1 MKKTS
6 GYFHLA
12 LNLNLLTISEECDL
26 IMGLNYAT
34 STIIT
39 GVPVTQAALQ
49 ALVATV
55 RADLGSRA
63 TDPHPALTKTEQQ
76 HVDAMT
82 RGLLG
87 ATSDI
92 VRQANNISLGNLA
105 VFQSILR
112 GIGINPAKP
121 HAKHTRVFAIKTTA
135 KGTIEIIVPSESGK
149 GLGHPTYLYE
159 YGIAAAEGTLPAT
172 WQPVIPLSDAEF
184 YVSGIPSTSI
194 VAVRYAV
201 LLIPSHK
208 KTSSSTALSKTI
220 GPIVT
225 PNRMLN
231 ILPVNAK
238 GKVVLVHG
246 TTFYNFS
253 DVIYIVVS

>member
-12 LNLNLLTISEECDL
+12 LNLHLLTIGEECDL
-26 IMGLNYAT
+26 IMGLDYAT
-34 STIIT
+34 NTQIVN
-39 GVPVTQAALQ
+39 VPMTQLALQ
-49 ALVATV
+49 ALATTV
-55 RADLGSRA
+55 RNDLGSRA
-63 TDPHPALTKTEQQ
+63 TDPHPTLTKLEQQ

-87 ATSDI
+87 VSSDV
-92 VRQANNISLGNLA
+92 VRQANAIAIGNPA
-105 VFQSILR
+105 IFQTLLRSI
-112 GIGINPAKP
+112 GFNPAKP
-121 HAKHTRVFAIKTTA
+121 HAKHTRIFQIKTTT
-135 KGTIEIIVPSESGK
+135 KGTIEIIIPSESGK

-159 YGIAAAEGTLPAT
+159 YGIAAAENVLPAT

-201 LLIPSHK
+201 VLIPSHK
-208 KTSSSTALSKTI
+208 NTVGSAAASKRI
-220 GPIVT
+220 APPAS
-225 PNRMLN
+225 PNKMIT
-231 ILPVNAK
+231 ILPVNSK

-246 TTFYNFS
+246 TTFYTYS